1 MDGRA
6 VIPKDDWCDATG
18 KYDRIIF
25 ANGDTCYGW
34 PKMVI
39 DRKDGREIIDS
50 RSPRLESKL
59 REAAAQHLPVK
70 TIGQTD
76 GRCSPTMLWFTDPN

>member
-1 MDGRA
+1 
-6 VIPKDDWCDATG
+6 
-18 KYDRIIF
+18 
-25 ANGDTCYGW
+25 
-34 PKMVI
+34 MVI